1 MKTTT
6 TTTFYTALVATVK
19 KLYDNLDAYA
29 RLNRSYSATAAGDL
43 IADGTDFGISAA
55 AHPRL
60 LPLFDEVKAITV
72 AVVEAMDETAEA
84 TRYYNALALG
94 TEIEDTDP
102 MGDGNT
108 GADLKGAMTSLGAA
122 DTFLTAGFHYTNL
135 CQLQHTAKRASATW
149 EAGITGAQL
158 KSALTS
164 LGALVTYLDGNWHWT
179 NLDKLV

>member
-1 MKTTT
+1 LKTTVVA
-6 TTTFYTALVATVK
+6 TFYADLVTSVN

-29 RLNRSYSATAAGDL
+29 RLNRGYSATAAGGL
-43 IADGTDFGISAA
+43 ITDGVDFGVSAQ

-60 LPLFDEVKAITV
+60 LPLFDEIKTITM
-72 AVVEAMDETAEA
+72 AVIEAMDETAQA
-84 TRYYNALALG
+84 TAYYNAIGLSATLSDG
-94 TEIEDTDP
+94 EA

-108 GADLKGAMTSLGAA
+108 GSDLKGALTSMGAA

-149 EAGITGAQL
+149 EAGITGAQV

-164 LGALVTYLDGNWHWT
+164 LGALNTFLTSNYHWT
-179 NLDKLV
+179 NLDRLI